1 MIDFINDLSD
11 YDSQISSDV
20 NDLFLSLEIREEE
33 VRLNMIEILSEFF
46 MDLITNLL
54 YTHYDPSWFFLNN
67 DKYELN
73 NRLSKQKEREKQQLI
88 SRFDNA
94 TADER
99 FAMRQKESMGISKYW
114 KEFSQKNNDYVNSE
128 EHSLHN
134 QDERYERINELLS
147 QSNLELD
154 LLSSNDDSLPTNPIL
169 NTINPTTESR
179 GYDIHQQDNDN
190 DNYQDELDQEYDD
203 FRWRRTYI

>member
-1 MIDFINDLSD
+1 
-11 YDSQISSDV
+11 
-20 NDLFLSLEIREEE
+20 
-33 VRLNMIEILSEFF
+33 F
-46 MDLITNLL
+46 MDLITHLL
-54 YTHYDPSWFFLNN
+54 YTHYDPSWLFFNN

-179 GYDIHQQDNDN
+179 GYDIHHQDHDN

-203 FRWRRTYI
+203 FGGEEAIFNE